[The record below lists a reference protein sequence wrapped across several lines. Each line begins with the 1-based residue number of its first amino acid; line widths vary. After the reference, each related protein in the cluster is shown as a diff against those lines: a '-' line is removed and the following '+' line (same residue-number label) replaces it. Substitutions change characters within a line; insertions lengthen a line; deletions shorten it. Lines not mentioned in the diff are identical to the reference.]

1 VDTSRV
7 STGELIAGASGLAL
21 FLFLFVDWF
30 GPFNAWEI
38 FDVMDILLA
47 IVGLGTA
54 AVVGARLAGTQVT
67 LPGGRA
73 IAIAVAGFA
82 AEMMVLTFLL
92 EGEERKIG
100 LWLGLIAAIG
110 ITYGGLRAT
119 REPVATQPPPAP
131 APGPQPPGAV

>member
-30 GPFNAWEI
+30 GPLNAWEI

-47 IVGLGTA
+47 IIGLGTA
-54 AVVGARLAGTQVT
+54 AVVGARLTGTQVT
-67 LPGGRA
+67 LPGGRGV
-73 IAIAVAGFA
+73 AIAVAGFA

-92 EGEERKIG
+92 EGEERKLG
-100 LWLGLIAAIG
+100 LWLGLIAAFW
-110 ITYGGLRAT
+110 ITYGGLRAM
-119 REPVATQPPPAP
+119 REPVAMPPAP